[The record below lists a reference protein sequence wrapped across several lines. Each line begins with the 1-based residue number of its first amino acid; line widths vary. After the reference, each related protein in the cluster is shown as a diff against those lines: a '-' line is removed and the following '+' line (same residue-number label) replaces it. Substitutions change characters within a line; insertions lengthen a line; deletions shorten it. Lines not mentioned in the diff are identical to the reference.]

1 MNPLLISGY
10 GVSIT
15 VDRACLTVSNTDSN
29 KESYTFR
36 PHQIPYD
43 SIIIEGHYGN
53 ISFEAIRWLMK
64 HDILVSVLNWNGN
77 LLSTIL
83 PKEPLNGELKI
94 RQYEKY
100 LDKEERVRIAST
112 IIKEKISKS
121 QNMLS
126 ELSKY
131 YSEISTNVFQKE
143 LKFISKDSLADIM
156 MHEGRIAS
164 AYWTELS
171 KVFNKLYPEFH
182 FETRKNHSYSWNM
195 NASDQINALLN
206 YSYALLESVI
216 RKYINAI
223 GLDPSIG
230 FLHEIAKS
238 KMPLVYDIQEL
249 FRWISDLS
257 VIQLLEDKKLT
268 KSSFILTENYHI
280 RLRPE
285 TSKLL
290 IEKFKLNMNKKYEY
304 RGKQYALETI
314 IFETVRKLANY
325 ISGNTKTLDLGSPEF
340 RIEHIDSEMRDKIL
354 AMTPEERKAKHI
366 NKSTL
371 WYQKKMLKEGKAI
384 KVYVKTREK
393 CFDRP

>member
-10 GVSIT
+10 GISIT
-15 VDRACLTVSNTDSN
+15 VNRACLTVSNTDS
-29 KESYTFR
+29 KYEFR

-43 SIIIEGHYGN
+43 SIIIEGYYGN

-94 RQYEKY
+94 KQYQKY
-100 LDKEERVRIAST
+100 LDKEERIRIAE
-112 IIKEKISKS
+112 IVIGEKIRKS

-131 YSEISTNVFQKE
+131 YPEISLNVFQKE
-143 LKFISKDSLADIM
+143 LEFIPEDSLTDIM

-164 AYWTELS
+164 AYWSELS
-171 KVFNKLYPEFH
+171 TIFNKLYPDFH
-182 FETRKNHSYSWNM
+182 FETRKNKSYSWNM
-195 NASDQINALLN
+195 NASDPINALLN
-206 YSYALLESVI
+206 YSYALLESVV
-216 RKYINAI
+216 RKQINAI
-223 GLDPSIG
+223 GLDPTIG
-230 FLHEIAKS
+230 FLHELAKS
-238 KMPLVYDIQEL
+238 KMPLVYDVQEL
-249 FRWISDLS
+249 FRWVSDLS
-257 VIQLLEDKKLT
+257 VIQLLEDKKLK
-268 KSSFILTENYHI
+268 KSSFITTENYHI

-290 IEKFKLNMNKKYEY
+290 IDKFRLNMNRKYPFK
-304 RGKQYALETI
+304 GKQYALETL
-314 IFETVRKLANY
+314 IFETLRKIANY
-325 ISGNTKTLDLGSPEF
+325 VSGNSKVLDLKAPEF
-340 RIEHIDSEMRDKIL
+340 TIEHIDSGLKEKIL
-354 AMTPEERKAKHI
+354 TMTPEERKAKDI

-384 KVYVKTREK
+384 KVYDKVRVKIE
-393 CFDRP
+393 

>member
-10 GVSIT
+10 GNSIT
-15 VDRACLTVSNTDSN
+15 VNRACLTVSNTDSQR
-29 KESYTFR
+29 ESYTFR

-43 SIIIEGHYGN
+43 SIIIEGHYGS

-83 PKEPLNGELKI
+83 PKETNNGFLKLKQYQFYTDMNQRSKVAKEIVNEKI
-94 RQYEKY
+94 R
-100 LDKEERVRIAST
+100 
-112 IIKEKISKS
+112 KS
-121 QNMLS
+121 RNVLK

-131 YSEISTNVFQKE
+131 YREVDLSTFDRE
-143 LKFISKDSLADIM
+143 LEFKMSDDVKDIM

-164 AYWTELS
+164 AYWSELS
-171 KVFNKLYPEFH
+171 KVFNKLYPEFD

-195 NASDQINALLN
+195 NASDQINAHLN
-206 YSYALLESVI
+206 YSYALLESVV

-238 KMPLVYDIQEL
+238 KTPLVYDIQEL
-249 FRWISDLS
+249 YRWVSDLS

-290 IEKFKLNMNKKYEY
+290 IEKFKLNLNKKYPY

-325 ISGNTKTLDLGSPEF
+325 IEGNVKTLDLKSPEF
-340 RIEHIDSEMRDKIL
+340 CIEHIDPELKDKIL
-354 AMTPEERKAKHI
+354 SMTPEERKAKKI

-371 WYQKKMLKEGKAI
+371 WYQKKMLNEGKAI
-384 KVYVKTREK
+384 KVYDKVRVKI
-393 CFDRP
+393 